1 MSDEERDGGWVLTG
15 ERAYCKVLAI
25 LSLKL
30 NEFRFEDGGEEVS
43 LCRLTRICG
52 IGRENILEQICLQ
65 HG

>member
-1 MSDEERDGGWVLTG
+1 MLTG
-15 ERAYCKVLAI
+15 EQAYCKVLAI